1 MARWYRSQITSFQYR
16 SFRLLWLGVLTS
28 SLGMWMEQVA
38 LGWLVLALTDSAFML
53 GVVGAA
59 RMAPFLFVGIPAG
72 ALADRM
78 DRTLFIRILHLGIAG
93 VAFLIAVL
101 IASGEITAWQLVAL
115 DLVSGVLRAAS
126 IPVRQALVYDIVGRG
141 NSLNGLA
148 MISLSQRVAGVMGSL
163 FAGGITVA
171 LGAEAA
177 YVGMGI
183 AYLFSVAALMLLRDP
198 GQAAPTQ
205 HAPLMENLVGG
216 VRLLRENRTLSG
228 LVAITA
234 AMEAL
239 GFSHQQMLPIFARD
253 VFQVGA
259 GGLGVMMAVRA
270 GGGIVGIAAI
280 GGVDSAGSKGKLMMG
295 TLGFGGLA
303 LTAFGVTPVYWPALL
318 MLAAASALMSM
329 AGILG
334 QTLMQQVVA
343 NEERGRAM
351 GAWTLGIGFGPVGS
365 LELGAIARLLGAPVG
380 LVINGI
386 ALAVFA
392 LIVATTPVLRKV

>member
-115 DLVSGVLRAAS
+115 ALVSGVLRAAS

-163 FAGGITVA
+163 F
-171 LGAEAA
+171 
-177 YVGMGI
+177 
-183 AYLFSVAALMLLRDP
+183 
-198 GQAAPTQ
+198 
-205 HAPLMENLVGG
+205 
-216 VRLLRENRTLSG
+216 
-228 LVAITA
+228 
-234 AMEAL
+234 
-239 GFSHQQMLPIFARD
+239 
-253 VFQVGA
+253 
-259 GGLGVMMAVRA
+259 
-270 GGGIVGIAAI
+270 
-280 GGVDSAGSKGKLMMG
+280 
-295 TLGFGGLA
+295 
-303 LTAFGVTPVYWPALL
+303 LT
-318 MLAAASALMSM
+318 
-329 AGILG
+329 
-334 QTLMQQVVA
+334 
-343 NEERGRAM
+343 
-351 GAWTLGIGFGPVGS
+351 
-365 LELGAIARLLGAPVG
+365 
-380 LVINGI
+380 
-386 ALAVFA
+386 
-392 LIVATTPVLRKV
+392 